1 MVLDFFAGISVRS
14 VDLSTSCVEKCVV
27 VKTYPLDSPRQPWQV
42 AGMFLRKLRVQK
54 DGKEHRYWSLVET
67 VRTPDGPRQ
76 RTLCYLGELNS
87 STRARWQKTV
97 EVFNEQGESTQL
109 KLFPAEAAA
118 PEYPSVARVLVKKV
132 RVERTRRFGDCYLGL
147 ELWKRLGLEE
157 FFARHLDQEFAD
169 VPWSRVAA
177 VLAINRLCDP
187 GSELAI
193 ERHWYPGT
201 ALDDLLHIGTGKIND
216 TRLYRCLDR
225 LLPLKTKIEQHLK
238 QRFGELFQAEF
249 DVLLYDLT
257 STYVEGTAEENP
269 MMRRGYSRDHRPDCE
284 QLVLALI
291 VNADGF
297 PFSYELFDGNRADVS
312 TVETILRTVERKHGK
327 ARRVWIFDR
336 GVVSEENLMA
346 IRKRGGQYLVGTP
359 RSKLKQFEQEL
370 LKDDFEKIRPEVEV
384 KQIRIPGGEETYIL
398 CRTAGRKEKEKA
410 IRSRFVAKIEKALAG
425 LEKRITA
432 GKLRDRFKMERNL
445 GRIQASHPQVA
456 DLYEMA
462 VQDSKEGPRLVWR
475 QKPEQQQWL
484 EAREGAYLLRT
495 NLTVDGAADLWK
507 KYMQLTEVEA
517 AFRSLKSELK
527 IRPLF
532 HQLER
537 RVKAHVLVAFLGYAL
552 LVTLKH
558 LLKRSASEY
567 SPAQALKRLSELYS
581 VDIVLP
587 TVEGREICLRRIT
600 KRENDQEELLQQ
612 LRVELPERL
621 EPIQILKCSADSAIA

>member
-1 MVLDFFAGISVRS
+1 
-14 VDLSTSCVEKCVV
+14 
-27 VKTYPLDSPRQPWQV
+27 
-42 AGMFLRKLRVQK
+42 MFLRKIRIHK
-54 DGKEHRYWSLVET
+54 DGKEHGYWSLVET
-67 VRTPDGPRQ
+67 IRTADGPRQ
-76 RTLCYLGELNS
+76 RTLCYLGELNDS
-87 STRARWQKTV
+87 AYARWQKTV
-97 EVFNEQGESTQL
+97 EVFNEHGESSQL
-109 KLFPAEAAA
+109 KLFSSEAEV
-118 PEYPSVARVLVKKV
+118 PDDPNVARVLVKKV

-147 ELWKRLGLEE
+147 ELWKQLGLAE
-157 FFARHLDQEFAD
+157 FFAQHLDVDGAD
-169 VPWSRVAA
+169 VAWSRVAA

-187 GSELAI
+187 GSELAV
-193 ERHWYPGT
+193 EQHWYPST
-201 ALDDLLHIGTGKIND
+201 ALDDLLHIAKGKMND

-257 STYVEGTAEENP
+257 STYVEGAAEENP

-291 VNADGF
+291 VNQDGF
-297 PFSYELFDGNRADVS
+297 PFSYELFDGNRTDVS
-312 TVETILRTVERKHGK
+312 TVEAILRTVERKHGK

-336 GVVSEENLMA
+336 GVVSEENLVA
-346 IRKRGGQYLVGTP
+346 IRKRGGQYLVGTA

-370 LKDDFEKIRPEVEV
+370 LKDDFEKIRPEVGQL
-384 KQIRIPGGEETYIL
+384 KDRDKML
-398 CRTAGRKEKEKA
+398 
-410 IRSRFVAKIEKALAG
+410 
-425 LEKRITA
+425 
-432 GKLRDRFKMERNL
+432 LRL

-462 VQDSKEGPRLVWR
+462 VKDSKEGPRLIWR

-495 NLTVDGAADLWK
+495 NLTVNGAADLWK

-517 AFRSLKSELK
+517 AFRTLKSALA

-532 HQLER
+532 HQLEK

-552 LVTLKH
+552 QVTLKH
-558 LLKRSASEY
+558 LLKRSGSEY
-567 SPAQALKRLSELYS
+567 SPAEALKRLGEIRS

-587 TVEGREICLRRIT
+587 TVEGREIWLRRIT
-600 KRENDQEELLQQ
+600 KLDDQQQTILCQLQVQ
-612 LRVELPERL
+612 WPEPL
-621 EPIQILKCSADSAIA
+621 EPTQILKCSENSAIA